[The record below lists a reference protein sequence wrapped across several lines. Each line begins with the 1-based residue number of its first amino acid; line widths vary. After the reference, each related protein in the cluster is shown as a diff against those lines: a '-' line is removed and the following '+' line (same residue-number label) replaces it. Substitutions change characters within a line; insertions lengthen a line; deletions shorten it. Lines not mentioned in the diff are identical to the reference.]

1 MKILITA
8 LGLIAGLSSIFYLNR
23 QVMYTVTINRPIE
36 VVWEYASDSSKAT
49 DWSIY
54 FHHISP
60 LAGVEDGKV
69 GSLRRCYRRAD
80 ESGAT
85 WDEEVI
91 EVKPL
96 EYRQLKTFNLQ
107 NFKNPVLKKAVF
119 RVHQIYE
126 KVDSKK
132 TKLTFASEYI
142 GPLELDIIQAL
153 LPAASETERIFMAN
167 LENIKAAIEQG
178 DEYQRPHPYEQKNIF
193 DKD

>member
-1 MKILITA
+1 MQGCRTYDETLEIHCF
-8 LGLIAGLSSIFYLNR
+8 SS
-23 QVMYTVTINRPIE
+23 
-36 VVWEYASDSSKAT
+36 S
-49 DWSIY
+49 
-54 FHHISP
+54 
-60 LAGVEDGKV
+60 
-69 GSLRRCYRRAD
+69 
-80 ESGAT
+80 
-85 WDEEVI
+85 
-91 EVKPL
+91 
-96 EYRQLKTFNLQ
+96 
-107 NFKNPVLKKAVF
+107 